1 MRIFPSPGSLPG
13 NHPPSLRRYLPE
25 TEGVDQSETTRVS
38 EELDALYGKPAALTT
53 ITHVLG
59 KSGNINHDLFTIE
72 VLTEDFKRL
81 NVRFT
86 QAASRNLFALIK
98 DQIGVERPKA
108 H

>member
-1 MRIFPSPGSLPG
+1 MNKDLSEMLP
-13 NHPPSLRRYLPE
+13 
-25 TEGVDQSETTRVS
+25 D
-38 EELDALYGKPAALTT
+38 ELDALYGKPTPLAT

-59 KSGNINHDLFTIE
+59 NSGNINRDLFTIE

-86 QAASRNLFALIK
+86 QAALRNLFALIK